1 MNENEI
7 LERICALRKQFDDVK
22 DKYSDDEGFVDSVN
36 ASLEENEFLSQEK
49 IREDY
54 LKNTEKDRLLR
65 IGIVGA
71 VKAGKSSLLN
81 ALFFN
86 GNDILPKAATPMTA
100 ALTELSY
107 GEKCEISVD
116 FFTDMDVQELKKKS
130 EDYKRELNRLT
141 EENLK
146 LKETAWINAQKRK
159 DPMFQGVATAEQ
171 KQQWEKEAQQ
181 SAKFKMDSNVV
192 LAGAFQQYEKIEN
205 SSVQRKIES
214 ESFFVDSIDSIA
226 GKLEDYVGS
235 NGKYMPFT
243 SKVSIKL
250 PIDALKEVCVI
261 DTPGFNDPVPSRDDR
276 ARKALREC
284 DVVLILSPSRQFI
297 SANDK
302 DVISK
307 RCAIQKGF
315 QSPAA

>member
-36 ASLEENEFLSQEK
+36 ASLEENELLSQEK

-130 EDYKRELNRLT
+130 EDYKRELNRLI
-141 EENLK
+141 EESLK

-159 DPMFQGVATAEQ
+159 DSV
-171 KQQWEKEAQQ
+171 KILLNL
-181 SAKFKMDSNVV
+181 FKLNSN
-192 LAGAFQQYEKIEN
+192 
-205 SSVQRKIES
+205 
-214 ESFFVDSIDSIA
+214 
-226 GKLEDYVGS
+226 
-235 NGKYMPFT
+235 
-243 SKVSIKL
+243 
-250 PIDALKEVCVI
+250 LK
-261 DTPGFNDPVPSRDDR
+261 
-276 ARKALREC
+276 
-284 DVVLILSPSRQFI
+284 
-297 SANDK
+297 
-302 DVISK
+302 
-307 RCAIQKGF
+307 
-315 QSPAA
+315 

>member
-116 FFTDMDVQELKKKS
+116 FFTDMDIQTLREKSEIYTRELKRISEDNFKLKKEAWLKS
-130 EDYKRELNRLT
+130 E
-141 EENLK
+141 
-146 LKETAWINAQKRK
+146 
-159 DPMFQGVATAEQ
+159 
-171 KQQWEKEAQQ
+171 
-181 SAKFKMDSNVV
+181 
-192 LAGAFQQYEKIEN
+192 
-205 SSVQRKIES
+205 QRKNPDFS
-214 ESFFVDSIDSIA
+214 
-226 GKLEDYVGS
+226 G
-235 NGKYMPFT
+235 
-243 SKVSIKL
+243 
-250 PIDALKEVCVI
+250 
-261 DTPGFNDPVPSRDDR
+261 
-276 ARKALREC
+276 
-284 DVVLILSPSRQFI
+284 SPSTEQE
-297 SANDK
+297 SQWK
-302 DVISK
+302 
-307 RCAIQKGF
+307 
-315 QSPAA
+315 